1 MVLCPSGYLRM
12 PEHRLIA
19 YTDGA
24 CSGNPGPG
32 GWGVLLQA
40 ISDGK
45 VVKEREL
52 SEGEELTTNNKME
65 LMAAIAALEILERTS
80 AITIFTDSKY
90 VMNGI
95 QTWLSSWKKNNW
107 KTSSNKTVKNKEL
120 WKRLEALCQQHEVDW
135 NWVKGHAGDIGN
147 ERVDELARRAMEPYK
162 KNIGS

>member
-1 MVLCPSGYLRM
+1 M
-12 PEHRLIA
+12 PKHRLVA

-40 ISDGK
+40 LSDGK

-65 LMAAIAALEILERTS
+65 LMAAIAALEILDRSSE
-80 AITIFTDSKY
+80 ITIFTDSKY

-95 QTWLSSWKKNNW
+95 QTWLSGWKKNSW
-107 KTSSNKTVKNKEL
+107 KTSSKKPVKNADL
-120 WKRLEALCQQHEVDW
+120 WKRLDALCQQHEVDW
-135 NWVKGHAGDIGN
+135 KWVKGHAGNIGN

-162 KNIGS
+162 NNLA

>member
-1 MVLCPSGYLRM
+1 MVLCPSGYLHM
-12 PEHRLIA
+12 PKHRLIA

-52 SEGEELTTNNKME
+52 SEGEKLTTNNKME
-65 LMAAIAALEILERTS
+65 LMAAIAALEILDRTS
-80 AITIFTDSKY
+80 EITIFTDSKY
-90 VMNGI
+90 VMDGI
-95 QTWLSSWKKNNW
+95 QTWLSGWKKNNW
-107 KTSSNKTVKNKEL
+107 KTSSKKPVKNEEL
-120 WKRLEALCQQHEVDW
+120 WKRLDALCQQHEVDW
-135 NWVKGHAGDIGN
+135 KWVKGHAGNIGN

-162 KNIGS
+162 KNNLS

>member
-1 MVLCPSGYLRM
+1 M
-12 PEHRLIA
+12 PKHRLIA

-40 ISDGK
+40 LSDGK

-65 LMAAIAALEILERTS
+65 LMAAIAALEILERS
-80 AITIFTDSKY
+80 SEITIFTDSKY

-95 QTWLSSWKKNNW
+95 QTWLSGWKKNNW
-107 KTSSNKTVKNKEL
+107 KTSSKKPVKNDDL
-120 WKRLEALCQQHEVDW
+120 WKRLDVLCQLHEVDW
-135 NWVKGHAGDIGN
+135 KWVKGHAGNTGN
-147 ERVDELARRAMEPYK
+147 ERVDELARSAMEPYK
-162 KNIGS
+162 KNKCP

>member
-1 MVLCPSGYLRM
+1 M
-12 PEHRLIA
+12 PKHRLIA

-40 ISDGK
+40 LSKDK

-52 SEGEELTTNNKME
+52 SEGAELTTNNKME
-65 LMAAIAALEILERTS
+65 LMAAIAALEILDRSSE
-80 AITIFTDSKY
+80 ITIFTDSKY

-95 QTWLSSWKKNNW
+95 QTWLSAWKINNW
-107 KTSSNKTVKNKEL
+107 KTSSKKPVKNGDL
-120 WKRLEALCQQHEVDW
+120 WKRLDALCQQHEVDW
-135 NWVKGHAGDIGN
+135 KWVKGHAGNIGN

-162 KNIGS
+162 KNNLS